1 MIVYSASK
9 LHFLEAVESNQIHN
23 VILSELK
30 RKAGFSVG
38 PSEIES
44 WRNSMQYMYKVLY
57 SDQIPGNAGV
67 AIEYTIPLT
76 SKRVDFIL
84 SGKDADNLETA
95 VIVELKQWSD
105 VKITTKDAVVITWLG
120 GYEREVSHPAY
131 QAWTYASLIEDYNE
145 TVRQENI
152 RLIPCA
158 YLHNLDSTE
167 AINDSCYKSHTDR
180 APVFISKDAKRLSE
194 FLQQH
199 ITYGDDK
206 DILYRIENGKLKP
219 SKNLADSLSSMLSGN
234 REFVLIDDQ
243 KLVYETALDLCYK
256 GQTDQKQVLIV
267 NGGPGTGKSVVAIN
281 LLVELTGRELVA
293 QYVSKNAAPRAVY
306 EAKLAGTFKKTR
318 ISNLFKGSGSFTET
332 DPDTFGALIVDE
344 AHRLNEKSGL
354 FANLGEN
361 QIKELINASRFTVF
375 FLDEDQRVTL
385 KDIGEAAGIRQWAEL
400 AGARVT
406 EMNLNSQFRCNGS
419 DGYIA
424 WLDNILQNK
433 ETANTSLEGLDYEV
447 RVFESPTALHEA
459 IYEKNR
465 ENNNSRLV
473 AGYCWDWKSKKD
485 PKAWDIEIA
494 DTGFKAQWN
503 LGKDG
508 SLWII
513 AENSVREVGCIHTCQ
528 GLELDYVG
536 VIIGPDLVVR
546 DGKVITDAAQRS
558 SMDASI
564 KGYKK
569 LAKERPAE
577 AATIAD
583 RIIKNTYR
591 TLMSRGMKGCYI
603 YCTDAETNRYF
614 MDALWSFTRI
624 DEPDNPYPGL
634 RLQVLSAE
642 EVEGGANAVPLFD
655 LKIAAGG
662 FSDYQQLGEFD
673 WVELP
678 EPFQAK
684 PGYFVAR
691 VVGESMNKRI
701 PNGSWCL
708 FKQDAGGSRN
718 GKIVLVQHRDIQD
731 TEMGGHFTVKRYESE
746 KEYDKSGDWTHKAI
760 VLYPESTVGSYSAIT
775 LKESTDDELRV
786 LGELVAVL
794 S

>member
-9 LHFLEAVESNQIHN
+9 QDFIDDVESNQIHHQ
-23 VILSELK
+23 ILAELK

-38 PSEIES
+38 KSEIES
-44 WRNSMQYMYKVLY
+44 WRNSMQYMYKVLHG
-57 SDQIPGNAGV
+57 DEIPGNAGV

-84 SGKDADNLETA
+84 SGQNADKLETA
-95 VIVELKQWSD
+95 VIVELKQWSA
-105 VKITTKDAVVITWLG
+105 VKVTAKDAVVLTWLG
-120 GYEREVSHPAY
+120 GSETETSHPAY

-152 RLIPCA
+152 RLIPCS
-158 YLHNLDSTE
+158 YLHNLDSTG
-167 AINDSCYKSHTDR
+167 AINDPRYKAHTDR
-180 APVFISKDAKRLSE
+180 APVFISKDARRLSE
-194 FLQQH
+194 FLQKH
-199 ITYGDDK
+199 ISYGDEK

-219 SKNLADSLSSMLSGN
+219 SKSLADSLSSMLKGN
-234 REFVLIDDQ
+234 QEFVLIDDQ

-256 GQTDQKQVLIV
+256 AQSDQKQVLIV

-281 LLVELTGRELVA
+281 LLVELTGREMVI

-306 EAKLAGTFKKTR
+306 EARLVGSFKKSR

-332 DPDTFGALIVDE
+332 EPDTFGALIVDE

-361 QIKELINASRFTVF
+361 QIKELIEAARFTVF

-385 KDIGEAAGIRQWAEL
+385 KDIGEAAQIRKWAEQ
-400 AGARVT
+400 ADAAVT
-406 EMNLNSQFRCNGS
+406 EMDLQSQFRCNGS

-424 WLDNILQNK
+424 WLDNVLQNK
-433 ETANTSLEGLDYEV
+433 ETANNSLEGLDYDF
-447 RVFESPTALHEA
+447 RVFDSPTELRDIIIEN
-459 IYEKNR
+459 NR
-465 ENNNSRLV
+465 ETNKSRLV

-485 PKAWDIEIA
+485 ASAMDIEIPG
-494 DTGFKAQWN
+494 TEFRAQWN

-513 AENSVREVGCIHTCQ
+513 ADNSVNEVGCIHTCQ

-536 VIIGPDLVVR
+536 VIIGPDLIIR
-546 DGKVITDAAQRS
+546 DGEVFTDATQRS
-558 SMDASI
+558 GMDASI

-569 LAKERPAE
+569 LAKEDPEE
-577 AATIAD
+577 AARTAD

-591 TLMSRGMKGCYI
+591 TLMSRGLKGCYL
-603 YCTDAETNRYF
+603 YCTDEETNRYF
-614 MDALWSFTRI
+614 KEAASAWNKPI
-624 DEPDNPYPGL
+624 EPPQPYPGL
-634 RLQVLSAE
+634 NLQVLTNE
-642 EVEGGANAVPLFD
+642 EVKPNTNAVPLYD
-655 LKIAAGG
+655 LKIAAGD
-662 FSDYQQLGEFD
+662 FSEYQQSGEYD
-673 WVELP
+673 WVVLP

-684 PGYFVAR
+684 SGYFVTR
-691 VVGESMNKRI
+691 VVGESMNRRI

-708 FKQDAGGSRN
+708 FKQDPGGSRN

-731 TEMGGHFTVKRYESE
+731 SDMGGHFTVKRYHSEKKIDESE
-746 KEYDKSGDWTHKAI
+746 EWEHQTI
-760 VLYPESTVGSYSAIT
+760 TLNPESTVSSYQPIE
-775 LKESTDDELRV
+775 LVDDSVGDLRIV
-786 LGELVAVL
+786 GELVAVVT
-794 S
+794 